1 MPSKPLLKRV
11 DNLFPSIRFNCAHVL
26 SSGRAPAQESEP
38 PLVGL
43 FAVRLNAQITVSDND
58 LRQQIGFVSHHR
70 GEEAIKSLEKLRN
83 NLAHAQNI
91 VSLDW
96 ETIVA
101 ISDNFE
107 TVIQLG
113 IDVDQP
119 LP

>member
-1 MPSKPLLKRV
+1 MFYLQAERQRRNQNPRLL
-11 DNLFPSIRFNCAHVL
+11 DCL
-26 SSGRAPAQESEP
+26 Q
-38 PLVGL
+38 
-43 FAVRLNAQITVSDND
+43 FAYKAQITVSDND